1 MIRQPIVS
9 VLGHVD
15 HGKTTLLDNIRGTAV
30 AEKEAGGITQ
40 HIGATEI
47 PMEAIS
53 RICGDLLKKH
63 KAKLE
68 LPGLLFIDTPGH
80 EAFTTLRRRGGALAD
95 MAVLVVDI
103 NEGFQPQTYEAL
115 GILRSYK
122 TPYLV
127 AANKIDKIPGWRVM
141 EASPFIQSLQQ
152 QGDRQRRDLD
162 DRIYKLVATLY
173 EEGFDSERFDRVER
187 FEKQVSIVP
196 VSAKTGEGLPE
207 LLMLLIGLAQRF
219 MAGRLE
225 IEEEG
230 PGKGT
235 ILEVKEE
242 TGLGT
247 TIDVIVYDGRIR
259 RGDDLVVGAKGEPI
273 VTRVRS
279 LLKPRPLDEI
289 RDPRFRFAPVKEVH
303 ASCGVKIAAP
313 GLAGAIAGAPVV
325 VPPKGEK
332 EKAVEAV
339 KAEMQEIKVETDT
352 AGVVVKADTLGSLE
366 AMVKMLGDNDI
377 PIRMADVG
385 DISRRDV
392 VEAEMVKE
400 VAEERAVVLGFN
412 VKALKDAEERSQATD
427 IPIFR
432 GSIIYKLIEDYEDWV
447 KKRKER
453 EIKEEFEKLTRPGKI
468 KLLPGYVF
476 RASKPAIVG
485 IEVLAGKIRGNIW
498 LINKDGRRTGIV
510 KGLQE
515 QNENLSEAAAGK
527 QVAMALAGGVVG
539 KNIKEGDVL
548 YTDISQDEAILI
560 EEKYLDVL
568 TPDEREA
575 FEEIINIKRKTNPTF
590 GRR

>member
-30 AEKEAGGITQ
+30 AEREAGGITQ

-53 RICGDLLKKH
+53 RVCGALLKKL
-63 KAKLE
+63 KAKVE

-122 TPYLV
+122 TPFLV
-127 AANKIDKIPGWRVM
+127 AANKIDKIPGWRSV
-141 EASPFIQSLQQ
+141 ERSSFVQSFQQ
-152 QGDRQRRDLD
+152 QGDRQRRELD
-162 DRIYKLVATLY
+162 DKIYKLVTALY

-219 MAGRLE
+219 MAKRLE
-225 IEEEG
+225 IQEEG

-242 TGLGT
+242 IGLGT
-247 TIDVIVYDGRIR
+247 TIDVIVYDGKIR

-325 VPPKGEK
+325 VPPRGEK

-366 AMVKMLGDNDI
+366 AMVKMLGDNGI

-392 VEAEMVKE
+392 VEAEMVRE

-412 VKALKDAEERSQATD
+412 VKVLKDAEERSLATD
-427 IPIFR
+427 IPIFQ

-447 KKRKER
+447 KRKKER
-453 EIKEEFEKLTRPGKI
+453 EIKEEFEKLTRPGKL

-476 RASKPAIVG
+476 RTSKPAIVG
-485 IEVLAGKIRGNIW
+485 IEVLAGRVKGNVW
-498 LINKDGRRTGIV
+498 LINEEGRRVGVV

-515 QNENLSEAAAGK
+515 QNESLTEAAKGK

-548 YTDISQDEAILI
+548 YTDISQDEAVLLA
-560 EEKYLDVL
+560 EKYLDVL